1 MSSPAYPYTWPVE
14 HDNNDDASLYTVV
27 AAAVLLARLKSAL
40 ANKALVVNPELPFP
54 RQTGQQWLEITLRNE
69 ELCLDNLRM
78 SPDDFLHLHDILH
91 GFGLKSTRQTGSM
104 EILAMYVRTCAH
116 HGATREGRDRFVR
129 SLDTISRKVTHV
141 AEVMQRWAD
150 TIIVPYDI
158 TYAGVKAHLRN
169 TNHSLMDALGLWMEL
184 MSK

>member
-1 MSSPAYPYTWPVE
+1 M
-14 HDNNDDASLYTVV
+14 
-27 AAAVLLARLKSAL
+27 
-40 ANKALVVNPELPFP
+40 
-54 RQTGQQWLEITLRNE
+54 LEITLHNE

-78 SPDDFLHLHDILH
+78 CPDDFLHLHDILH
-91 GFGLKSTRQTGSM
+91 GFGLNSTRQTGSM

-169 TNHSLMDALGLWMEL
+169 TNHSLMDALRLWMEV